1 MVGNVREW
9 VADSWH
15 DTYSGAPDD
24 GGARIESGVSEY
36 VVRGG
41 SYTDSADALRSGAR
55 DKSSSADND
64 TGFRVLQELSE

>member
-9 VADSWH
+9 VADTWH
-15 DTYSGAPDD
+15 DSYSGAPDD
-24 GGARIESGVSEY
+24 GSAHTESGANEH

-55 DKSSSADND
+55 DKSSSADNH

>member
-15 DTYSGAPDD
+15 DSYSGAPDN
-24 GGARIESGVSEY
+24 GSARIKSGVNEY

-41 SYTDSADALRSGAR
+41 SYTDSANALRSAAR
-55 DKSSSADND
+55 DKSSSADNH
-64 TGFRVLQELSE
+64 TGFRVMQELSE